1 MRSAKKSAYPP
12 VNPRPTAANE
22 DWTRSEPAE
31 CLAKLDDPQPGASR
45 VKALTPACQSQLCWL
60 SRKTYRTVCVCARV
74 FFKAFV
80 DHQIYIYIYS
90 FAVFPSNSGQ
100 VSNARRVSDGTRAGR
115 PAHERPT
122 CGQLSPQPNNLDDFG
137 VPNSL
142 SKPQVQLKIFQ
153 VGTFHRL

>member
-1 MRSAKKSAYPP
+1 M
-12 VNPRPTAANE
+12 PRLDPGLSVSTL
-22 DWTRSEPAE
+22 
-31 CLAKLDDPQPGASR
+31 LAFKENLQD
-45 VKALTPACQSQLCWL
+45 T
-60 SRKTYRTVCVCARV
+60 VCARV

-80 DHQIYIYIYS
+80 DHQIYIYIYIIIYIYS

-122 CGQLSPQPNNLDDFG
+122 CGQLSTQPNNLDDFG

-153 VGTFHRL
+153 VGTFHRIYVYI